1 MGIIILFVCAS
12 IALAFLSGMLC
23 MIMSD
28 SYVYDDSTAL
38 WFTLTILGL
47 LLSIGVSTSLIQKYY
62 KKKYEKKEWSSVKY
76 NLKKKV
82 ITIEEDNTIA
92 LDTVYTF
99 KCK

>member
-28 SYVYDDSTAL
+28 SCVYDDSTTL

-47 LLSIGVSTSLIQKYY
+47 LLSIGVSTSVIQKY
-62 KKKYEKKEWSSVKY
+62 YEKKEWSSVKY

-99 KCK
+99 KRK